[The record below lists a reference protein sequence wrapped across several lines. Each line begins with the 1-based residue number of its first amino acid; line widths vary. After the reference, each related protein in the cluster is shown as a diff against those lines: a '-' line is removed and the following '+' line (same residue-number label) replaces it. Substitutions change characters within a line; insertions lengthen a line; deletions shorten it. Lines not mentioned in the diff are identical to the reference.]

1 MSSFQAKIVW
11 KRQRKREN
19 KNPHSVPFRSRRVR
33 ENFKNIGKKLK
44 KLKKIPLQLHFRPK
58 FVVKGREREKIKIL
72 VSSQNRLKRLRK

>member
-44 KLKKIPLQLHFRPK
+44 KLKKYHYSFIS
-58 FVVKGREREKIKIL
+58 G
-72 VSSQNRLKRLRK
+72 QNLL